1 MKYNNSETNLQAQ
14 VTPVSR
20 NGCFFS
26 KHLDL
31 KEVAFTQSWSFLHGD
46 GPLNVQ
52 GMFTEIR
59 ISGIVQ

>member
-1 MKYNNSETNLQAQ
+1 M
-14 VTPVSR
+14 SR
-20 NGCFFS
+20 NGCYFS
-26 KHLDL
+26 KHLEL

-52 GMFTEIR
+52 EIFTEIW